1 MTMIGLRE
9 LASNLARMQGWTNG
23 SRTSPR
29 ASWDIGSPL
38 LSFSKSSVPESI
50 AVSPLESIGRCVVLE
65 SGILPSAFHFVSIKL
80 VCCLSCCPLR
90 CGPQERNC
98 VPDGATTSRWY
109 IGVARVP
116 AENAGARGKT
126 CLVLSS
132 QVSGQPVI
140 GCLPRGLSPA
150 RD

>member
-1 MTMIGLRE
+1 MIGLRE

-65 SGILPSAFHFVSIKL
+65 SGILPSAFHFVPGKL

-90 CGPQERNC
+90 M
-98 VPDGATTSRWY
+98 GAAGEKLYSRW
-109 IGVARVP
+109 RSTP
-116 AENAGARGKT
+116 SR
-126 CLVLSS
+126 
-132 QVSGQPVI
+132 
-140 GCLPRGLSPA
+140 
-150 RD
+150 